1 MDAKYLKRI
10 YWRIT
15 GAVMV
20 IIALGLLASSY
31 FAGQAFER
39 EVIPE
44 IGKKAVTVGASL
56 RNLVERAMVDYKLGF
71 ESLYGVDEA
80 LTQVV
85 SENAEFASIALA
97 DPDGQVRF
105 KGGSLPQGMSD
116 YAQAYA
122 KNNASR
128 DEKLATPSKLGS
140 ITSTSGV
147 LVGGQ
152 YVVAIPVV
160 AKDAATRVGTLHI
173 GVEDKFVKKIM
184 LELLLDVLVIFVVA
198 LFFTLE
204 LLNFTA
210 GAKLE
215 SGLQG
220 LSEQIDRVK
229 QGDFSTS
236 ADMAKGDS
244 EIDRVLARI
253 QHAVKSLNEQY
264 QDLTKA
270 LHGRMQGSAVFE
282 KKRLIDAVAAWDDLR
297 KNYKFGSRH
306 SVDTPP
312 AEVGALNRIRAPL
325 FAFILAEELTRSF
338 LPSYIK
344 NLLVPI
350 DGVSPQIIISLPI
363 VLFMLIVA
371 IGQPYLG
378 GWSERIGRRR
388 TMVFGA
394 SIAAV
399 GFAATAFAYGLWDL
413 LVWRSLCAIG
423 YAMVFVAAQ
432 GYVLDHSGPKDRAKG
447 FALFVGAIMVATVCG
462 PATGGILAD
471 NIGAR
476 YTFLIAALI
485 CILSVLT
492 IKQLPVDVQKRGAN
506 LRDTKVPTL
515 REIGSLCLNRR
526 FMVLTGLAAI
536 PAKIVLT
543 GFCFYLVPLYI
554 LSLGSTQAMA
564 GRMLLVYAIIM
575 VILVPIAAGFSDAG
589 AKRERFVALGLIVS
603 GLGGLVLLT
612 TGNVLLVFVVVIFLG
627 LGQAVSIAS
636 QGALV
641 EDLCGPEIAKYGRD
655 TVYGVYR
662 LLERMGN
669 AVGPLL
675 ASVLVI
681 YFNYQGAFVAISAL
695 VLFCGVLFALATLSG
710 TQTKEVEA

>member
-1 MDAKYLKRI
+1 
-10 YWRIT
+10 
-15 GAVMV
+15 
-20 IIALGLLASSY
+20 
-31 FAGQAFER
+31 
-39 EVIPE
+39 
-44 IGKKAVTVGASL
+44 
-56 RNLVERAMVDYKLGF
+56 
-71 ESLYGVDEA
+71 
-80 LTQVV
+80 
-85 SENAEFASIALA
+85 
-97 DPDGQVRF
+97 
-105 KGGSLPQGMSD
+105 
-116 YAQAYA
+116 
-122 KNNASR
+122 
-128 DEKLATPSKLGS
+128 
-140 ITSTSGV
+140 
-147 LVGGQ
+147 
-152 YVVAIPVV
+152 
-160 AKDAATRVGTLHI
+160 
-173 GVEDKFVKKIM
+173 
-184 LELLLDVLVIFVVA
+184 
-198 LFFTLE
+198 
-204 LLNFTA
+204 
-210 GAKLE
+210 
-215 SGLQG
+215 
-220 LSEQIDRVK
+220 
-229 QGDFSTS
+229 
-236 ADMAKGDS
+236 
-244 EIDRVLARI
+244 
-253 QHAVKSLNEQY
+253 
-264 QDLTKA
+264 
-270 LHGRMQGSAVFE
+270 
-282 KKRLIDAVAAWDDLR
+282 
-297 KNYKFGSRH
+297 
-306 SVDTPP
+306 
-312 AEVGALNRIRAPL
+312 L

-388 TMVFGA
+388 TMAIGA

-432 GYVLDHSGPKDRAKG
+432 GYVLDHSGPKDRARG

-492 IKQLPVDVQKRGAN
+492 IKQLPGDAQKRGAN
-506 LRDTKVPTL
+506 LRDTKVPNL

-564 GRMLLVYAIIM
+564 GRMLLVYAVIM

-603 GLGGLVLLT
+603 GLGGLALLA

-627 LGQAVSIAS
+627 LGPAVSIAS

-710 TQTKEVEA
+710 GQTKAVEA

>member
-20 IIALGLLASSY
+20 IIALGLLISSY

-56 RNLVERAMVDYKLGF
+56 RNLVERAMVDYKLSF
-71 ESLYGVDEA
+71 DSLYGVDEA

-97 DPDGQVRF
+97 DPDGRVKF
-105 KGGSLPQGMSD
+105 KGGNLPQGMAD
-116 YAQAYA
+116 YAQSYA
-122 KNNASR
+122 KGGVKAAAS
-128 DEKLATPSKLGS
+128 D
-140 ITSTSGV
+140 STAGV
-147 LVGGQ
+147 VVGGQ

-160 AKDAATRVGTLHI
+160 AKGTTTRVGTLHI

-210 GAKLE
+210 GARLE
-215 SGLQG
+215 AGLQG
-220 LSEQIDRVK
+220 LSEQIERVK
-229 QGDFSTS
+229 QGDFSTTPDLVR
-236 ADMAKGDS
+236 AATGES

-270 LHGRMQGSAVFE
+270 LHARMQGSGVFE

-297 KNYKFGSRH
+297 KSYKFGSRH
-306 SVDTPP
+306 AAETRPV
-312 AEVGALNRIRAPL
+312 EVGALNRIRAPL

-350 DGVSPQIIISLPI
+350 AGISPQIVISLPI

-388 TMVFGA
+388 AMVIGA

-399 GFAATAFAYGLWDL
+399 GFVATAFAYGLYDL
-413 LVWRSLCAIG
+413 LLWRSLCAIG

-432 GYVLDHSGPKDRAKG
+432 GYVLDHSGPQDRARG

-476 YTFLIAALI
+476 YTFLLAAFI

-492 IKQLPVDVQKRGAN
+492 IMQLPDDPAKRGAN
-506 LRDTKVPTL
+506 LRHTPVPTL

-564 GRMLLVYAIIM
+564 GRMLLVYAVIM

-695 VLFCGVLFALATLSG
+695 VLVCGVLFALATLSAG
-710 TQTKEVEA
+710 KSTEEEAT